1 MKTLYFD
8 CTNGVSGDMVSMALK
23 ELLGEKREE
32 AFTEIEKFQEHM
44 FDFAHEFGHEHCHDH
59 DHHHGSNDHEHQHD
73 HGHHTHGHS
82 NSYAAIKKIIESG
95 QLSENAK
102 EKALAIY
109 LVIAKAEAFAHE
121 TTIEE
126 VHFHEVGRNEAVL
139 NIVGTAICIDLLE
152 VEKVMC
158 SEICDGTGFIEC
170 SHGTIPV
177 PVPAVMAMRKETD
190 LVFITDESVKTEMV
204 TPSGLAMIIGLGAK
218 YSKEIPQ
225 GEVLQKATV
234 FGKRKTGRDGG
245 FSAYITKHWKE
256 KMYYEKSNCC
266 CNANAKWQKQHG

>member
-8 CTNGVSGDMVSMALK
+8 CTNGVSGDMVNMSLK
-23 ELLGEKREE
+23 ELLGEKQKE
-32 AFTEIEKFQEHM
+32 AQKEIEKFQEHM
-44 FDFAHEFGHEHCHDH
+44 FDFAHEYGHDHSHDNHHEHGHNHHNGHDH
-59 DHHHGSNDHEHQHD
+59 DHKHDETHD
-73 HGHHTHGHS
+73 HHHDHDHKHDETHDHHSHDHS
-82 NSYAAIKKIIESG
+82 NSYATIKKIIESS
-95 QLSENAK
+95 QLSEKAK
-102 EKALAIY
+102 EKALATY

-126 VHFHEVGRNEAVL
+126 VHFHEVGRDEAIL
-139 NIVGTAICIDLLE
+139 NVVSAAIGVDLLGASD
-152 VEKVMC
+152 VVC

-177 PVPAVMAMRKETD
+177 PVPAVMAMRKETE

-204 TPSGLAMIIGLGAK
+204 TPSGLALIMGFGAK
-218 YSKEIPQ
+218 YSKELPN

-245 FSAYITKHWKE
+245 FSAYLI
-256 KMYYEKSNCC
+256 YN
-266 CNANAKWQKQHG
+266 

>member
-1 MKTLYFD
+1 MRTIYFD
-8 CTNGVSGDMVSMALK
+8 CTNGVSGDMVNMALK
-23 ELLGEKREE
+23 ELLGEKQE
-32 AFTEIEKFQEHM
+32 AAQKEIEKFQEHM
-44 FDFAHEFGHEHCHDH
+44 HNFAHEHDHEHGHEHHHNHNHEHQYEHEHHHESDEHDH
-59 DHHHGSNDHEHQHD
+59 GNDGHGHQHD
-73 HGHHTHGHS
+73 HGHHLYGHS
-82 NSYAAIKKIIESG
+82 NSYAAIKKIIESS

-139 NIVGTAICIDLLE
+139 NIVGTAICIDLLG
-152 VEKVMC
+152 VSSVVC

-170 SHGTIPV
+170 SHGAIPV

-190 LVFITDESVKTEMV
+190 LVFITDENVETEMV
-204 TPSGLAMIIGLGAK
+204 TPSGLAMIMGLGAK
-218 YSKEIPQ
+218 YSKEIPS
-225 GEVLQKATV
+225 GEILQKSTV

-245 FSAYITKHWKE
+245 FSAYLI
-256 KMYYEKSNCC
+256 N
-266 CNANAKWQKQHG
+266 N